1 MATRNPLN
9 TAWLAKLTNPHHDG
23 TTQQIDDVVQAF
35 TSDNQ
40 VFNQRRAALHQARQ
54 TEDDVWLKSQRD
66 DVVPLL
72 EAADKR
78 QDAYA
83 TAARYIMTAHAGLP
97 DGEATRQEA
106 KECLQVYKD
115 YNFRTI
121 DAYGAEADKIIQMQ
135 QNLQPHEAFLTQIG
149 AWPFYL
155 KAVEAARQVRQYLTQ
170 RAQTMGQYVKGEM
183 KSARLATDQA
193 VAELYTTIE
202 AMLELMP
209 SEQLSAL
216 YTQLH
221 GLELYARQY
230 YLNDKSAATD
240 DGSGDSNESNGS
252 DGNNGNNDDDGPG
265 DGTED
270 GTINTGG
277 GSGSGSGGS
286 NDGPGDGSEDG
297 PGDNP
302 GLENG

>member
-1 MATRNPLN
+1 MATINRLN
-9 TAWLAKLTNPHHDG
+9 TSWLGDLTNPHHDG

-35 TSDNQ
+35 ETDNQ
-40 VFNQRRAALHQARQ
+40 VFLKKRAALHQARQ
-54 TEDDVWLKSQRD
+54 VEDDVWLKSQRD

-72 EAADKR
+72 QKADSVE
-78 QDAYA
+78 DSY
-83 TAARYIMTAHAGLP
+83 MTATRYTLMAHATLP
-97 DGEATRQEA
+97 DTEPTRQEA
-106 KECLQVYKD
+106 KQCLQEFKD
-115 YNFRTI
+115 FNFSTH
-121 DAYGAEADKIIQMQ
+121 DAYGAEADKTIQMQ
-135 QNLQPHEAFLTQIG
+135 QNLQAHEAFLTQIG
-149 AWPFYL
+149 VWPYLL

-170 RAQTMGQYVKGEM
+170 RAMTMGQYVKGEM
-183 KSARLATDQA
+183 KTARLDTDQA
-193 VAELYTTIE
+193 VAELYRTIE

-209 SEQLSAL
+209 SDQLSAL

-221 GLELYARQY
+221 GIELYARQY
-230 YLNDKSAATD
+230 YLNDKTAA